1 MKKKLTR
8 SKYESSDSEVE
19 KESMYLEK
27 SGSDMESSN
36 SEIGEVSSEILSEP
50 KHKVLH
56 KNGQKLLNHLCL
68 KDYSSLDLKVD
79 HLHRPIYILENSRII
94 LEAFSNIANQAID
107 FLIAIAE
114 PVSRQKLIHEYKITE
129 YSLYAVELK
138 LFIVAISVGL
148 TSESI
153 IKVLETLT
161 KTKTLPESVLNF
173 ITKHT
178 RSFGKVKLVLKKA
191 KYYIEVEDT
200 DILKILLNN
209 EIISECRIKAD
220 ENGVPDYNVES
231 LKREPYDGKSING
244 VIKNLD
250 AAICLSKEKN
260 GEISKKSFDPFV
272 DDWFSSDEEDNFGI
286 DDGAFLL
293 AMQNFEKNYVQDSS
307 VITINDADEGD
318 GEFEAVKSIKSF
330 EIAKDKLENVKK
342 ICSELNYPLL
352 EEYDFKID
360 AINPTIQLD
369 LKSTT
374 TLRPY
379 QEKSLSKMFG
389 DGRAR
394 SGIIVLPCGSGK
406 TLVGVTAACTIKKS
420 CLVLCTSS
428 VSVEQWA
435 REFKTWSSVNH
446 QKISKFTSN
455 NKEMFSKDTD
465 IVISTYTMLTFHGKR
480 AYDAQKKLDFIK
492 SKEWGFLLLD
502 EVHVVPAD
510 MFKKVLTIAPAHCKL
525 GLTATLVREDEK
537 IKNLNYLIGP
547 KLYEANWMELANE
560 GHIARV
566 QCAEVW
572 CPMAPEFYREYLRQ
586 PSRKKQLLFTMNPYK
601 IQACQYLID
610 YHEARGDK
618 IIVFSD
624 NVFALKHYATRLH
637 KPFIFGGTS
646 QTERLKVLN
655 QFRYNPTLNTIFIS
669 KIGDTSI
676 DIPEASCLIQIS
688 SHYGSRRQEAQR
700 LGRILRSKGRSGEP
714 INAYFYTLVSKDTHE
729 MYYSTKRQQFLI
741 DQGYQFKI
749 ITNLE
754 GIELFP
760 DLVYPNLTS
769 QLELL
774 NTVLIH
780 NDLTQELI
788 DSETEMQEVDEEE
801 TFSDDDFKVVRK
813 AGNISSFSG
822 GDSMAYIE
830 VQRTARK

>member
-1 MKKKLTR
+1 MKKKLIR

-129 YSLYAVELK
+129 YSLYA
-138 LFIVAISVGL
+138 AISVGL

-700 LGRILRSKGRSGEP
+700 LGRILRSKGRSG
-714 INAYFYTLVSKDTHE
+714 
-729 MYYSTKRQQFLI
+729 
-741 DQGYQFKI
+741 
-749 ITNLE
+749 
-754 GIELFP
+754 IELFP